1 MAEIYEDLSSL
12 DSLSIGADGEGISVT
27 QKSSSVSKSLV
38 IDPDVSGSN
47 SILSSSVG
55 LFQRTEMGTI
65 YHKQLANVEVTVADY
80 LNAPTCFDSPASCI
94 PIEKYYDLSEKK
106 KPSEVFMEDVYEQ
119 TRESKIVVCGITGVT
134 YDPRM
139 ECHRNFWDPNYP
151 ECPERFS
158 SVMLRCTEY
167 GLLQRCKFLP
177 PRRVTEEELL
187 TKHSPDI
194 IEILKQTSGS
204 YDMKYLED
212 LSSNYDSIYVHPT
225 TYQLSLLAAGSTIEL
240 VDKVCKK
247 EVMNGMAIVRP
258 PGHHAMY
265 SEFCG
270 YCYFNNVALAAHH
283 ALNNCEAS
291 RILIVDWDVHHG
303 QATQQMFYDDPRV
316 LYFSIHRY
324 EYGEFWPNLKE
335 SDFHYIGTG
344 KGKGYNFNVP
354 LNRIGMT
361 DGDYLAIF
369 QQLLLPVAS
378 EFQPD
383 LIIVSAGY
391 DAALGCLEGQMEVT
405 PACYSHLLWSLLQL
419 SGGKV
424 AVVLEGGYCLSSLAE
439 GAALTLRAL
448 LGDPCPILTKVDPPC
463 ASIVKTILNVI
474 YAHREFWH
482 CLVFQK
488 LRDLDSQEKSS
499 VAVYVDTDEIQTH
512 VPEVK
517 FEGSEIK
524 LSKFPTRNSYAVQ
537 TSAEIEE
544 FEIRLEN
551 LRSKTSLTVA
561 QNKVCLVYDEV
572 MLKHVCTFNMAH
584 VETPNRLVATW
595 KLLKE
600 YHLLDR
606 CLRLKGRL
614 ATDSEISLV
623 HSDEYMDFMK
633 RTEELDNAKR
643 KEAATKLQSVYFNEH
658 TLTAA
663 KMAVGS
669 VLEVLDSVLLGESQT
684 GFALVRPPGHHA
696 EKDTCFGFCFF
707 NNVAVAASV
716 SVSKY
721 NLKRVLI
728 LDWDIHHGNGIQHS
742 FSDSSSVLYISIH
755 RYDNGNFYPGSPDA
769 SETVVGTGDGIGFTV
784 NIPWSKSK
792 MGDVEYLSAFQQVV
806 LPIAYEYNPELVL
819 VAAGFDAAWGD
830 FIGSCSVTPECFAL
844 MTHWLSALAGGR
856 VILCMEGGYNVTSVS
871 HSVVMCTKALL
882 GDPLPVVR
890 INRPLSSSAVDDIRR
905 VINVHSKYWKS
916 LSFQAYLPSG
926 NVLPDPG
933 E

>member
-1 MAEIYEDLSSL
+1 MAEIFEDLSSL

-27 QKSSSVSKSLV
+27 QKSSSVSKYLV

-47 SILSSSVG
+47 SILSPSVG

-65 YHKQLANVEVTVADY
+65 CHKQLANVEVTVADY
-80 LNAPTCFDSPASCI
+80 LNAPTCFDSPALHN
-94 PIEKYYDLSEKK
+94 PIEKYYDLSQKK

-119 TRESKIVVCGITGVT
+119 TRESKIVVRGITGVT

-354 LNRIGMT
+354 LNRVGMT

-474 YAHREFWH
+474 YAHREFWR

-488 LRDLDSQEKSS
+488 LRALDSQEKSS

-669 VLEVLDSVLLGESQT
+669 VLEVLDSVLLGE
-684 GFALVRPPGHHA
+684 
-696 EKDTCFGFCFF
+696 K
-707 NNVAVAASV
+707 
-716 SVSKY
+716 
-721 NLKRVLI
+721 
-728 LDWDIHHGNGIQHS
+728 
-742 FSDSSSVLYISIH
+742 
-755 RYDNGNFYPGSPDA
+755 
-769 SETVVGTGDGIGFTV
+769 TVVGTGDGIGYTV

-792 MGDVEYLSAFQQVV
+792 MGDAEYLSAFQQVV

-844 MTHWLSALAGGR
+844 MTHWLLALAGGR

-890 INRPLSSSAVDDIRR
+890 INRPLSTSAVDDIRR

-926 NVLPDPG
+926 NVLPDPD

>member
-38 IDPDVSGSN
+38 IDPDVS
-47 SILSSSVG
+47 
-55 LFQRTEMGTI
+55 
-65 YHKQLANVEVTVADY
+65 VADY
-80 LNAPTCFDSPASCI
+80 LNAPTCFDSPASCN

-119 TRESKIVVCGITGVT
+119 TRESKIVVRGITGVT

-684 GFALVRPPGHHA
+684 GFAL
-696 EKDTCFGFCFF
+696 
-707 NNVAVAASV
+707 
-716 SVSKY
+716 
-721 NLKRVLI
+721 
-728 LDWDIHHGNGIQHS
+728 
-742 FSDSSSVLYISIH
+742 
-755 RYDNGNFYPGSPDA
+755 
-769 SETVVGTGDGIGFTV
+769 
-784 NIPWSKSK
+784 
-792 MGDVEYLSAFQQVV
+792 QVV

-933 E
+933 TRAYIYPTNSLILMNSKVHGRQNVSLSINPLPRYLHPIPYLKPN

>member
-1 MAEIYEDLSSL
+1 MAEIYDLSSL
-12 DSLSIGADGEGISVT
+12 DSLSIAADGDGSSIT
-27 QKSSSVSKSLV
+27 HKSSSVSKSLV
-38 IDPDVSGSN
+38 IDPDVS
-47 SILSSSVG
+47 
-55 LFQRTEMGTI
+55 
-65 YHKQLANVEVTVADY
+65 VADY
-80 LNAPTCFDSPASCI
+80 LNAPTCFDSPASCN
-94 PIEKYYDLSEKK
+94 PIEKDHELIQKK

-119 TRESKIVVCGITGVT
+119 TRESKIVVRGITGVT

-139 ECHRNFWDPNYP
+139 ECHRNLWDPNYP

-194 IEILKQTSGS
+194 IEILKRTSGS
-204 YDMKYLED
+204 YDMKNLED

-354 LNRIGMT
+354 LNRVGMT

-369 QQLLLPVAS
+369 QQLLLPVAL

-439 GAALTLRAL
+439 GAALTLRVL

-488 LRDLDSQEKSS
+488 LRDLNSQEESS
-499 VAVYVDTDEIQTH
+499 AAIY
-512 VPEVK
+512 
-517 FEGSEIK
+517 
-524 LSKFPTRNSYAVQ
+524 FPTRNSYAVQ

-551 LRSKTSLTVA
+551 LRSQTILTVA

-614 ATDSEISLV
+614 ATDSEILLV

-669 VLEVLDSVLLGESQT
+669 LLEVLDSVLLGESQT

-769 SETVVGTGDGIGFTV
+769 SETVVGTGDGIGYTV

-844 MTHWLSALAGGR
+844 MTHWLLALAGGH

-882 GDPLPVVR
+882 GDPLPIVR
-890 INRPLSSSAVDDIRR
+890 INRPLSTSA
-905 VINVHSKYWKS
+905 VINVHRKYWKS

-926 NVLPDPG
+926 NVLPDTD

>member
-1 MAEIYEDLSSL
+1 MAEIYDLSSL
-12 DSLSIGADGEGISVT
+12 DSLSIAADGEGSSIT
-27 QKSSSVSKSLV
+27 HKSSSVSKSLV
-38 IDPDVSGSN
+38 IDPDVS
-47 SILSSSVG
+47 
-55 LFQRTEMGTI
+55 
-65 YHKQLANVEVTVADY
+65 VADY
-80 LNAPTCFDSPASCI
+80 LNAPTCFDSPASCN
-94 PIEKYYDLSEKK
+94 PIEKDHELIQKK

-119 TRESKIVVCGITGVT
+119 TRESKIVVRGITGVT

-139 ECHRNFWDPNYP
+139 ECHRNLWDPNYP

-194 IEILKQTSGS
+194 IEILKRTSGS
-204 YDMKYLED
+204 YDMKNLED

-354 LNRIGMT
+354 LNRVGMT

-369 QQLLLPVAS
+369 QQLLLPVAL

-439 GAALTLRAL
+439 GAALTLRVL

-488 LRDLDSQEKSS
+488 LRDLNSQEESS
-499 VAVYVDTDEIQTH
+499 AAIY
-512 VPEVK
+512 
-517 FEGSEIK
+517 
-524 LSKFPTRNSYAVQ
+524 FPTRNSYAVQ

-551 LRSKTSLTVA
+551 LRSQTILTVA

-614 ATDSEISLV
+614 ATDSEILLV

-669 VLEVLDSVLLGESQT
+669 LLEVLDSVLLGESQT

-769 SETVVGTGDGIGFTV
+769 SETVVGTGDGIGYTV

-844 MTHWLSALAGGR
+844 MTHWLLALAGGH

-882 GDPLPVVR
+882 GDPLPIVR
-890 INRPLSSSAVDDIRR
+890 INRPLSTSAAEEHR
-905 VINVHSKYWKS
+905 KYWKS

-926 NVLPDPG
+926 NVLPDPD

>member
-1 MAEIYEDLSSL
+1 MAEIYDLSSL
-12 DSLSIGADGEGISVT
+12 DSLSIGADGEGSSIT

-38 IDPDVSGSN
+38 IDPDVS
-47 SILSSSVG
+47 
-55 LFQRTEMGTI
+55 
-65 YHKQLANVEVTVADY
+65 VADY
-80 LNAPTCFDSPASCI
+80 LNAPTCFDSPASCN
-94 PIEKYYDLSEKK
+94 PIEKDHELSHKK

-119 TRESKIVVCGITGVT
+119 TRESKIVVRGITGVT

-139 ECHRNFWDPNYP
+139 ECHRNLWDPNYP

-194 IEILKQTSGS
+194 IEILKRTSGS

-354 LNRIGMT
+354 LNRVGMT

-369 QQLLLPVAS
+369 QQLLLPVAL

-439 GAALTLRAL
+439 GAALTLRVL

-482 CLVFQK
+482 CLVFLK
-488 LRDLDSQEKSS
+488 LRDLNSQEESS
-499 VAVYVDTDEIQTH
+499 AAIY
-512 VPEVK
+512 
-517 FEGSEIK
+517 
-524 LSKFPTRNSYAVQ
+524 FPTRNSYAVQ

-551 LRSKTSLTVA
+551 LRSQTSLTVA

-614 ATDSEISLV
+614 ATDSEILLV

-669 VLEVLDSVLLGESQT
+669 LLEVLDSVLLGESQT

-769 SETVVGTGDGIGFTV
+769 SETVVGTGDGIGYTV

-844 MTHWLSALAGGR
+844 MTHWLLALAGGH

-890 INRPLSSSAVDDIRR
+890 INRPLSTSAAEDIKK
-905 VINVHSKYWKS
+905 I
-916 LSFQAYLPSG
+916 LEEP
-926 NVLPDPG
+926 
-933 E
+933 